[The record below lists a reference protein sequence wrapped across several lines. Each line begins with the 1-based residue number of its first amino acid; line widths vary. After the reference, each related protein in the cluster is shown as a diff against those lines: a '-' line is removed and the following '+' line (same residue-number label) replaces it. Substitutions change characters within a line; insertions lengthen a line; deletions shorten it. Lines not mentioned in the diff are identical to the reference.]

1 MWGAPW
7 RLTTGEEPILGQGS
21 PCWTNASRSYAVALM
36 DMIDG
41 RTNERNDDGAC
52 IVRTCLVA
60 CFWIFTEAVDVE
72 GEEHK
77 WERRKRE
84 LVDNAMRLCLRVV
97 ATHVWVTEYTVA
109 FLKKKQ
115 DSADAGI

>member
-1 MWGAPW
+1 MFCGAPW

-21 PCWTNASRSYAVALM
+21 PFWTNASLSYAVALM

-60 CFWIFTEAVDVE
+60 CFWIFTEAVEIE
-72 GEEHK
+72 GEE
-77 WERRKRE
+77 
-84 LVDNAMRLCLRVV
+84 N
-97 ATHVWVTEYTVA
+97 
-109 FLKKKQ
+109 
-115 DSADAGI
+115 